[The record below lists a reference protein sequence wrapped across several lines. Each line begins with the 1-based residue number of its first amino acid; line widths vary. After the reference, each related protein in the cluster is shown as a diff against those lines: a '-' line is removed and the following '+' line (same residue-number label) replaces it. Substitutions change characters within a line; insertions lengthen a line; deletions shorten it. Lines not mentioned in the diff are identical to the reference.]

1 MLIGVF
7 ILTLQAVDT
16 HSVDSGDGSS
26 LAFGCWVRHEIFVKR
41 KLVICRDYFNVEF
54 VNSQDL
60 RDRGDKMYSAKRHL
74 LEAELSAFSIAV
86 VGIETGKQVVTVN
99 QWFTIAG
106 DRHRFCLHAR
116 IKEVG
121 K

>member
-1 MLIGVF
+1 M
-7 ILTLQAVDT
+7 
-16 HSVDSGDGSS
+16 
-26 LAFGCWVRHEIFVKR
+26 
-41 KLVICRDYFNVEF
+41 EF

-60 RDRGDKMYSAKRHL
+60 WDRGDKMYSAKRHL

-99 QWFTIAG
+99 QLFTIAR
-106 DRHRFCLHAR
+106 DRHCFSLHAR

>member
-1 MLIGVF
+1 M
-7 ILTLQAVDT
+7 
-16 HSVDSGDGSS
+16 
-26 LAFGCWVRHEIFVKR
+26 R
-41 KLVICRDYFNVEF
+41 KLVIYLDYFNVEF

-60 RDRGDKMYSAKRHL
+60 RDRGDKMCSAKRHF
-74 LEAELSAFSIAV
+74 LEAKLSAFSIAV

-99 QWFTIAG
+99 QLFTIAR
-106 DRHRFCLHAR
+106 DRHRFSFHAR

>member
-1 MLIGVF
+1 M
-7 ILTLQAVDT
+7 
-16 HSVDSGDGSS
+16 
-26 LAFGCWVRHEIFVKR
+26 R

-60 RDRGDKMYSAKRHL
+60 RDREDKMCSAKRHL
-74 LEAELSAFSIAV
+74 LEAKLSAFSIAV
-86 VGIETGKQVVTVN
+86 VGIETGKKVVTVF
-99 QWFTIAG
+99 QLFAIAR
-106 DRHRFCLHAR
+106 DRHRFSLHAR